1 MENNAGGADGVPDI
15 ADVDGFVESDAEEEE
30 PDAHAQNAQPVEVDI
45 PPTLQWG
52 VVSAQLQAWEYKSA
66 NKTAEGTLAA
76 LRAVASPELGMY
88 QCVQKSF
95 MCASIVKGG
104 KNSIANG
111 LVAIVVEETDTVRTA
126 TYLRENGF
134 VACNMEVT
142 EETVGNGVV
151 VDADINLGVRMI
163 DLYRAAGGQNTL
175 VEIDLQIVRFDPKY
189 EYKASISVNAAPDQV
204 AQAWYNHKQTEE
216 GKDDKLSYVTFAAR
230 QSVGSD
236 TLSDVKMYVNTGTAK
251 GKSRAVFG
259 PLLFEETVTVYVEGP
274 PRDGFDSA
282 VAAASTSEEFGS
294 VGCEVRHHSKPLT
307 GVPSE
312 SSPEAVAMNN
322 VLLICDSRWTIG
334 SMPTRTDIVAGGMA
348 STVMQL
354 LETRAER
361 SPAPFSASTDT
372 QRTAP
377 WLIIAGNCTKT
388 AVSFTPSGV
397 IAMTSQM
404 CGAVP
409 TQ

>member
-1 MENNAGGADGVPDI
+1 MIGTLAAALYVLYRTAYGTACQDSRATHTSPSNKKNLNMENNAGGADGVPDI

-142 EETVGNGVV
+142 EETVGNGAV

-163 DLYRAAGGQNTL
+163 DLYRAAGGQ
-175 VEIDLQIVRFDPKY
+175 DRGGY
-189 EYKASISVNAAPDQV
+189 AP
-204 AQAWYNHKQTEE
+204 
-216 GKDDKLSYVTFAAR
+216 
-230 QSVGSD
+230 
-236 TLSDVKMYVNTGTAK
+236 
-251 GKSRAVFG
+251 
-259 PLLFEETVTVYVEGP
+259 
-274 PRDGFDSA
+274 
-282 VAAASTSEEFGS
+282 
-294 VGCEVRHHSKPLT
+294 
-307 GVPSE
+307 
-312 SSPEAVAMNN
+312 
-322 VLLICDSRWTIG
+322 
-334 SMPTRTDIVAGGMA
+334 
-348 STVMQL
+348 
-354 LETRAER
+354 ER
-361 SPAPFSASTDT
+361 
-372 QRTAP
+372 
-377 WLIIAGNCTKT
+377 
-388 AVSFTPSGV
+388 
-397 IAMTSQM
+397 
-404 CGAVP
+404 
-409 TQ
+409 